1 MARHGNTSEGITDDW
16 PASAGHYTGAAGDD
30 DSSHCSEVES
40 LPSFGL
46 PVESA
51 VSQGWSSG
59 TAHQGPFRAPASTL
73 FGAAPR
79 SDAPS
84 AAWRGRAG
92 IQYRPVDLPPDCR
105 IDQTSVSR
113 SVPRRSLA
121 TVAQK
126 PRFLRPETR
135 TQSPRTRRVSHSC
148 LDRAR
153 LAPAQKKAAHCRGTL
168 VFIDETGV
176 FLTPFVRRTWAP
188 RGQTPTLRTRTRH
201 HRHLSLI
208 GAITISPRRRHLGWY
223 LHFHANRSI
232 RQEQV
237 IAFLRDLLRHLRR
250 EVFLIWDRLNAHRG
264 KKVRAFLARQP
275 RLHTNFLPPYAPE
288 LNPNEYGWAYLK
300 CNPLANYAPED
311 LSELKTK
318 AKRAAARIQKQQ
330 GLLRGFIRATGL
342 PLRLPRRG

>member
-1 MARHGNTSEGITDDW
+1 MAWHGNTPERIRDDW
-16 PASAGHYTGAAGDD
+16 SVSTGRGTGAKGDD
-30 DSSHCSEVES
+30 YSSCCPEGGS

-51 VSQGWSSG
+51 VSQAWAGW
-59 TAHQGPFRAPASTL
+59 TDHEGPFGASSSTL
-73 FGAAPR
+73 FDAAPR
-79 SDAPS
+79 FDT
-84 AAWRGRAG
+84 AAAARRGRAG
-92 IQYRPVDLPPDCR
+92 VQHRPVDMPTDCR
-105 IDQTSVSR
+105 IDQPFVSR
-113 SVPRRSLA
+113 AVPCRSLA

-126 PRFLRPETR
+126 PRFLRSEAR
-135 TQSPRTRRVSHSC
+135 TQSPRTRRTRHPC
-148 LDRAR
+148 LDRTR
-153 LAPAQKKAAHCRGTL
+153 LAPAQKKAARCRGTL
-168 VFIDETGV
+168 VFIDETGI
-176 FLTPFVRRTWAP
+176 FLTPFVRRTWAL

-232 RQEQV
+232 RQQQV
-237 IAFLRDLLRHLRR
+237 IAFLRDLLRHIHS

-264 KKVRAFLARQP
+264 KKVRAFLAHQP
-275 RLHTNFLPPYAPE
+275 RLHANFLPPYAPE

-311 LSELKTK
+311 LSKLKTK
-318 AKRAAARIQKQQ
+318 TKRAAAHIQKQQ

-342 PLRLPRRG
+342 PLRLPRRR